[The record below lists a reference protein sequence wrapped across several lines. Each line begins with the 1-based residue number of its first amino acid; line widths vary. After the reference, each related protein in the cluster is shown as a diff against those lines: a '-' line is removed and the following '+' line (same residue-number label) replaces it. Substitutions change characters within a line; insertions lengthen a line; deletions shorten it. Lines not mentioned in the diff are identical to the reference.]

1 VSVFRALS
9 RFGRSISHKTTRVKK
24 GVRAMIEE
32 AVRTMIYKVRIKK
45 KYPFKQMNPGET
57 LKLNDVDVRDAQKA
71 AYYYRSQCKRPIEVL
86 ITKQADG
93 YYCHRVA

>member
-1 VSVFRALS
+1 
-9 RFGRSISHKTTRVKK
+9 
-24 GVRAMIEE
+24 MIEE

-71 AYYYRSQCKRPIEVL
+71 AYYYRSQCKRPIKVL
-86 ITKQADG
+86 ITKQDGG
-93 YYCHRVA
+93 YYCRRVA